1 MGFALNHFLHFLLLC
16 LSLLLNHQSSS
27 NSTATLGI
35 EPSELRALM
44 ELKSSLDPEGR
55 VLSSWAVGSD
65 PCGFEGVTWN
75 EHGKVAN
82 ISLQGKGLIGTI
94 LPSVSGLRW
103 LSGLYLHYN
112 AFGGEVP
119 RELASLTG
127 LLDLYLNINNLSGTI
142 PEEIGTMASL
152 QVLQHCYNQLTWSI
166 PEAYPPSWV
175 C

>member
-27 NSTATLGI
+27 SSTAALGT

-112 AFGGEVP
+112 ALGGEVP

-142 PEEIGTMASL
+142 PEEIGTLASL
-152 QVLQHCYNQLTWSI
+152 QSCNIAIINSQ
-166 PEAYPPSWV
+166 EAYPPSWV